1 MKNACGHHPKI
12 QAFTSIVGIILP
24 ALLACST
31 AGTVGRNAEQG
42 SRASSSTHRVGHGG
56 QAGRVTPGTGWS
68 TALSQAIGGGT
79 SGASSPI
86 PVATETTSQ
95 TSLAETYAQ
104 SPPTGMVRI
113 AAGTFQMGSAGR
125 LTYETSFDERA
136 AHAVTLKAFL
146 LDQHEVTVQEYS
158 RCVQAGKC
166 GAPNGCNW
174 GKPELAQHPVNCV
187 NWHDATDYCAWS
199 GKRLPTEEEWE
210 FAAKGRAGRKYPWG
224 EAEPERQLCWR
235 RSNPTETCPVGS
247 HPESTTAEGVQDLA
261 GNVMEWLSST
271 YCYYQPDAKCFPKR
285 VVRGCSY
292 VDSKPW
298 LCRSARRASLA
309 PEDRLPTVGFRCARS
324 D

>member
-1 MKNACGHHPKI
+1 MK
-12 QAFTSIVGIILP
+12 
-24 ALLACST
+24 LART
-31 AGTVGRNAEQG
+31 AKRE
-42 SRASSSTHRVGHGG
+42 
-56 QAGRVTPGTGWS
+56 
-68 TALSQAIGGGT
+68 LSVPTTNEARWCVWL
-79 SGASSPI
+79 ADARSPTI
-86 PVATETTSQ
+86 AR
-95 TSLAETYAQ
+95 
-104 SPPTGMVRI
+104 PPCC
-113 AAGTFQMGSAGR
+113 
-125 LTYETSFDERA
+125 LT
-136 AHAVTLKAFL
+136 K
-146 LDQHEVTVQEYS
+146 
-158 RCVQAGKC
+158 KC
-166 GAPNGCNW
+166 
-174 GKPELAQHPVNCV
+174 
-187 NWHDATDYCAWS
+187 TWS

-210 FAAKGRAGRKYPWG
+210 YAAKGRAGRKYPWG